1 MATIH
6 QVVDCFPG
14 AQLSV
19 SVVTRKDKGR
29 CYRISDS
36 LAVRRSTSLHMV
48 VMGMPSGKWGALWW
62 ICMIMSLCKRLS
74 EE

>member
-6 QVVDCFPG
+6 QVVDCFPR

-19 SVVTRKDKGR
+19 SVAIGKDKGR
-29 CYRISDS
+29 CYRISGS
-36 LAVRRSTSLHMV
+36 PAVRRSTSLHMV
-48 VMGMPSGKWGALWW
+48 VIGMPSGKCGALWW
-62 ICMIMSLCKRLS
+62 ICIIMSLCKRLS

>member
-6 QVVDCFPG
+6 QVVDCFPR

-19 SVVTRKDKGR
+19 SVVIGKDKDR

-36 LAVRRSTSLHMV
+36 PAVGRSTSLHMV
-48 VMGMPSGKWGALWW
+48 VIGIPSGKWGVLWW
-62 ICMIMSLCKRLS
+62 ICIIMSLCKRLS